1 MWRHISQR
9 KGGSGS
15 FVCMRRGEKK
25 RQKKKKKKGRVCVCE
40 KRGGRGWRRGGAQR
54 GPYHA
59 VGEQFP

>member
-1 MWRHISQR
+1 MER

-15 FVCMRRGEKK
+15 CGFVCVRRGEKK
-25 RQKKKKKKGRVCVCE
+25 QQKKEEEEGENVCE
-40 KRGGRGWRRGGAQR
+40 KRDGRGWRRGGAQR